1 MQLGIC
7 HSSRQRSLAQALA
20 GRLERNLGVRTLP
33 IEDDTVAVCFT
44 WEQAS
49 ASDAVLLLLDA
60 ISAPGPVKRGEW
72 ASLLEHAGTPPVASI
87 RLEPC
92 YFPKLLER
100 GPRFLAAADAL
111 EAERWV
117 ERWLV
122 ELLLRRDEAGMLAAA
137 TAASV
142 EIPDE
147 WWTRLVDRPGDCVTA
162 AAEHI
167 DAVQAWAREARRHFQ
182 GVFWIGCE
190 HRPPVAILDEM
201 AHWARGATRLLFIL
215 IHASGEPL
223 DLPAGRHSYLVLT
236 GSPPVL
242 ESDDGLAPWVGACQS
257 SGFPGVMMDLLG
269 RRPDEWAG
277 LVVALD
283 RERGWYRP
291 LGRYVTNRRAR
302 QRHLEALGKA
312 FDHWRLKTDLC
323 RQLLGEATAALRYGF
338 ESNSPIA
345 RQLCLELALFLQ
357 AEKRNPEAVGWLR
370 VLEEESA
377 RHSDVATE
385 RRARNEISWLVDDSG
400 TALAEATPVGEQL
413 GFDFGS

>member
-7 HSSRQRSLAQALA
+7 HSSRQRSVAQALA

-60 ISAPGPVKRGEW
+60 ITAPGPVNRGDW
-72 ASLLEHAGTPPVASI
+72 ASLLDHTGAPPVALI
-87 RLEPC
+87 RVEPC
-92 YFPKLLER
+92 HFPKLLER
-100 GPRFLAAADAL
+100 GPRFLSTADAL
-111 EAERWV
+111 EAVRWV

-122 ELLLRRDEAGMLAAA
+122 ELLLPRDEAGLLAAG
-137 TAASV
+137 TAGSAQV
-142 EIPDE
+142 PAE
-147 WWTRLVDRPGDCVTA
+147 WWTRLVDRPGDCAA
-162 AAEHI
+162 AAEDI
-167 DAVQAWAREARRHFQ
+167 DAAQAFAREARRHFQ

-190 HRPPVAILDEM
+190 HRPPVAILDEI

-215 IHASGEPL
+215 VHAPAEPL
-223 DLPAGRHSYLVLT
+223 DLPVGRHSYLVLA

-242 ESDDGLAPWVGACQS
+242 QSDDALAPWVGVCQA
-257 SGFPGVMMDLLG
+257 SGFSGAVMELLG
-269 RRPDEWAG
+269 RRPDEWAE

-283 RERGWYRP
+283 RERGLYRP

-302 QRHLEALGKA
+302 QRHLEELSGA
-312 FDHWRLKTDLC
+312 FDKWRMKPDLC
-323 RQLLGEATAALRYGF
+323 RQLLGEAAAALRYGF

-370 VLEEESA
+370 VLEEESE
-377 RHSDVATE
+377 RHSDVAMA
-385 RRARNEISWLVDDSG
+385 RRACNEISWLVDDSG
-400 TALAEATPVGEQL
+400 SAVAEATPVGEQL